1 MDPSCTV
8 APSKPYYYNA
18 TNYTDEMTAFF
29 GMVAIGYGVFGAAAS
44 KNFVGLVL
52 GAVSAGVG
60 VTGLVISYSDFD
72 TLHGRC

>member
-1 MDPSCTV
+1 
-8 APSKPYYYNA
+8 
-18 TNYTDEMTAFF
+18 MTAFF